1 SYPAKDAEMT
11 GLKGLVP
18 QFSDATIGRRVVVG
32 ATTKRLVR
40 ALKMPQARRVR
51 IAVRADAPN
60 VTAENFGPV
69 IVIRR
74 GANELRYYSGQKLVR
89 TFRVATGHAGH
100 PNPTRQLVIP

>member
-1 SYPAKDAEMT
+1 MT

-18 QFSDATIGRRVVVG
+18 QFSDATIGREVSVG

-51 IAVRADAPN
+51 IAVRAVAPK
-60 VTAENFGPV
+60 VTAASFGPV

-74 GANELRYYSGQKLVR
+74 GANELRWWRNEGRK
-89 TFRVATGHAGH
+89 
-100 PNPTRQLVIP
+100 